1 MEQQI
6 LTPEEVA
13 DILRIKPTA
22 VYELTRK
29 RAKTPLPSVRIAGKL
44 RFTREAISQWLLKLQ
59 GVKTDAT

>member
-13 DILRIKPTA
+13 DILRIKPTS

-29 RAKTPLPSVRIAGKL
+29 RAKTPLPFVRIAGKL
-44 RFTREAISQWLLKLQ
+44 RFTREAVMGWLNQLQ
-59 GVKTDAT
+59 GRG